1 MYRTVAI
8 ILGTFMAIGLAGCGP
23 SAPTPSST
31 GAPRAPASSALSL
44 PTAATPPSTS
54 PTVNAP
60 LSAGPPGRITHK
72 ILMQLAGDT
81 TKNHLVVVAHT
92 ASGATLTIYRWHH
105 QSWIAQWSKSWNIAP
120 TPDEDGRFQLIG
132 AVPLMGGPTEQLV
145 TTFWSTG
152 GDAGASQAQ
161 VWQWNGHALTPV
173 LTLDEPD
180 GAVSVAIHGHA
191 LRVSGFYLEPGHDC
205 MACAAH
211 GQTTVTYRNGEW
223 SGTGGGYY
231 DELTNQNPPPNP
243 SPSPTPSLS
252 PSVQTSTA
260 VGS

>member
-1 MYRTVAI
+1 MYRTAAI
-8 ILGTFMAIGLAGCGP
+8 VLGTLVAMGLAGCGS

-31 GAPRAPASSALSL
+31 GAPLTPSSSASSS
-44 PTAATPPSTS
+44 PTSATPLS

-60 LSAGPPGRITHK
+60 LSAAPAGRITHRM
-72 ILMQLAGDT
+72 LVQLAGDI

-92 ASGATLTIYRWHH
+92 ASGATLTVYRWHH
-105 QSWIAQWSKSWNIAP
+105 QSWIAQWSKSWNISP
-120 TPDEDGRFQLIG
+120 TPENGRFQLIG

-152 GDAGASQAQ
+152 GDAGSSQAQ
-161 VWQWNGHALTPV
+161 VWRWNGHALTPV

-180 GAVSVAIHGHA
+180 GAVSVSIHGHA
-191 LRVSGFYLEPGHDC
+191 LNVSGFYLEPGHDC
-205 MACAAH
+205 MACADH
-211 GQTTVTYRNGEW
+211 GHTTVTYRDGHW

-231 DELTNQNPPPNP
+231 NELTNQNPPSNP
-243 SPSPTPSLS
+243 SPSPAPRLS
-252 PSVQTSTA
+252 PSVQTNTA